1 MEIKYQRKSKKRLG
15 LLNNRTEIYNKFM
28 DKFRAIYFAKFDI
41 EELNDQMSNF
51 LKLQLWSKGRI
62 LAFIL
67 EESKIPD
74 FLKDKENNEE
84 QILILTPFSSS
95 YFNIYN
101 YPTKLN
107 AIALKGATFIPT
119 KTMTNMVDCVVGFA
133 HEFKCSIV
141 NLIKKYVDEL
151 VEIEITLNINTF
163 AHRLP
168 RLVVT
173 TPDNEERVA
182 QIMNKIEEGEG
193 CLFLSADDW
202 EAIKNVLEGGANYI
216 IDKLYNYK
224 ECIEN
229 EVLTILGINNVNYE
243 KKERLITDEV
253 NANNHL
259 IKSYAKNFKKPI
271 EDFCKNVEN
280 VLNYKLTP
288 TFYEDVENEEV
299 DEYNEIEE
307 GVKKD
312 DIQV

>member
-1 MEIKYQRKSKKRLG
+1 MEIKFQRKSKKRLG

-74 FLKDKENNEE
+74 FLKDKENSEE
-84 QILILTPFSSS
+84 QILVLTPFASS

-107 AIALKGATFIPT
+107 AVALKGATFIPT

-173 TPDNEERVA
+173 TPDNENRV
-182 QIMNKIEEGEG
+182 QEIMNKIEEGEG

-259 IKSYAKNFKKPI
+259 IASYARNFKKPI
-271 EDFCKNVEN
+271 EDFCKNVES

-288 TFYEDVENEEV
+288 TFYEDIENQQV
-299 DEYNEIEE
+299 VEYNENE
-307 GVKKD
+307 GD
-312 DIQV
+312 NENDI